1 MPAWGKGE
9 KSMKFKY
16 VVLFFAFALIFNG
29 SAFAAGQIIT
39 TKEYVD
45 TAVAAKQDALSG
57 TNGYAV
63 TYGGSAGTTGQRQI
77 VTSLGSDTTA
87 TTLPTT
93 GAVVA
98 GLNNKQAKLN
108 GPANSVVTYTGTS
121 GGTSSQGVYQASGSY
136 NSQTNSLAEAAHVNA
151 AVANAFN
158 AHLTC
163 GRYATPG
170 DTTSN
175 CLLWNVNNL
184 SGTYMPENQ

>member
-39 TKEYVD
+39 TQEYVD
-45 TAVAAKQDALSG
+45 DAVAGKQDKLSG
-57 TNGYAV
+57 SSGYAV
-63 TYGGSAGTTGQRQI
+63 TYGSSAGSTAQRQI

-98 GLNNKQAKLN
+98 GLNAKQAILN

-121 GGTSSQGVYQASGSY
+121 GGTSSKGVYNASNSY
-136 NSQTNSLAEAAHVNA
+136 SSQTDNLAEAGHVNA

-158 AHLTC
+158 AHITC
-163 GRYATPG
+163 GSYATPG

-184 SGTYMPENQ
+184 SGTYLPENQ

>member
-1 MPAWGKGE
+1 
-9 KSMKFKY
+9 MKFKY

-29 SAFAAGQIIT
+29 AAFAAPVGHVIT
-39 TKEYVD
+39 TQDYVD
-45 TAVAAKQDALSG
+45 DAVAEKQDKLSG

-63 TYGGSAGTTGQRQI
+63 TYGSSAGTTAQRQI
-77 VTSLGSDTTA
+77 VTSLGTSTSA

-98 GLNNKQAKLN
+98 GLNAKQATLN

-136 NSQTNSLAEAAHVNA
+136 NSQTNSLAEAGHLNA
-151 AVANAFN
+151 AVVNAFN
-158 AHLTC
+158 AHITC
-163 GRYATPG
+163 GSYATPG